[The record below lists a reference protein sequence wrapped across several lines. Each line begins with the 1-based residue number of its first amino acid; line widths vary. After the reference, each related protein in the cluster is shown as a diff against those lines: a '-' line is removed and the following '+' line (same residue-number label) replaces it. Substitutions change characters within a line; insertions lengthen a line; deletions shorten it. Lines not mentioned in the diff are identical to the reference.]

1 MVCVGCQT
9 RSVMAILMID
19 CCRKVQMT
27 KKRVQNKKIWMQE
40 WLKKYNFNSCW
51 KEVYAEWRLS
61 APERF
66 KGLTRYVIN
75 IKIIKFFLFIKFV
88 DYTLNNE
95 QFELLL
101 ARILPHIQKKDS
113 NYRRCFPP
121 PKRFAIFLVFSSIW
135 IFIFK
140 TEWWIWSRH
149 YYSS

>member
-1 MVCVGCQT
+1 
-9 RSVMAILMID
+9 
-19 CCRKVQMT
+19 
-27 KKRVQNKKIWMQE
+27 MQE

-51 KEVYAEWRLS
+51 KEVYAEWRLC

-121 PKRFAIFLVFSSIW
+121 PKRLAIFLVFIASGSSYSKLSGEFGVGITTVHN
-135 IFIFK
+135 IIKDVSVAVVECLQFYLK
-140 TEWWIWSRH
+140 TPATEDEWMVIH
-149 YYSS
+149 E